1 MNIKEVLAGSVIN
14 PSVEEQT
21 EVLDQMKEKKIFDL
35 NDVEKAN
42 LINFLCETVT
52 KELAVDYL
60 FHVLDTE
67 ISYPMDDE
75 KVKSLFLDE
84 RMRNMKDLMM
94 ETLNSEEGSEED
106 SEEDK

>member
-1 MNIKEVLAGSVIN
+1 
-14 PSVEEQT
+14 
-21 EVLDQMKEKKIFDL
+21 
-35 NDVEKAN
+35 
-42 LINFLCETVT
+42 
-52 KELAVDYL
+52 
-60 FHVLDTE
+60 
-67 ISYPMDDE
+67 MDDE